1 MDKPSEC
8 LPDGTQQNQAGSQKL
23 TEGSP
28 GRKRA
33 IALFSGG
40 LDSSLAVRIMQLQG
54 FEVEALFVETVF
66 ERCHPG
72 VRKSAA
78 DLGVPLTVIPPHE
91 EYLEILRA
99 PRFGYGQ
106 GANPC
111 IDCRIY
117 MCRLAKKIME
127 DRGACVVVTGEVLGQ
142 RPMTQQRSQLHL
154 VEKHSGLKGRLL
166 RPLSAKLLPPTIPEL
181 EGLVDRERLYEF
193 SGRSRKPL
201 IELAH
206 QLGVR
211 NIPQPS
217 IGCLPTQP
225 SFAPRVFDLL
235 RVRPT
240 AKMWEFELLRIGR
253 HIPVG
258 EKAKLVVGRNAEEN
272 AVLEAAF
279 RQHRSP
285 ECVYLHPANFPG
297 PDVLIT
303 GEMTEEVVQK
313 GLATLIRYTQ
323 KAKLP
328 PQPAVQIIWPDREE
342 IRSIQ
347 AAEEPTQIPL

>member
-1 MDKPSEC
+1 MDKPFEY
-8 LPDGTQQNQAGSQKL
+8 LPDGTKQNQAGFQKP

-28 GRKRA
+28 SRKRA

-54 FEVEALFVETVF
+54 FEVEALFVETIF

-72 VRKSAA
+72 VQKNAA
-78 DLGVPLTVIPPHE
+78 DLGVPLTVIPPQE
-91 EYLEILRA
+91 EYVEIIRS

-117 MCRLAKKIME
+117 MCRFAKKLME
-127 DRGACVVVTGEVLGQ
+127 ERGACVVISGELLGQ
-142 RPMTQQRSQLHL
+142 RPMSQQRSQLNL

-166 RPLSAKLLPPTIPEL
+166 RPLSAKLLSPTIPEL
-181 EGLVDRERLYEF
+181 EGLVDREKLYQF
-193 SGRSRKPL
+193 TGRSRKPL

-217 IGCLPTQP
+217 IGCLLTQP

-235 RVRPT
+235 RIRPM
-240 AKMWEFELLRIGR
+240 AKMWEFDLLRVGR
-253 HIPVG
+253 HIAVG

-272 AVLEAAF
+272 AVLEVAF
-279 RQHRSP
+279 REHRSP
-285 ECVYLHPANFPG
+285 ECVHLHPANFPG

-303 GEMTEEVVQK
+303 GEITEEVVQK

-323 KAKLP
+323 RAKLP
-328 PQPAVQIIWPDREE
+328 PQPAVQIIWPDHEE
-342 IRSIQ
+342 IRSVQ
-347 AAEEPTQIPL
+347 VPEEPSQIAL